1 MEAGVVQDR
10 QWGLSFEVS
19 LTSEKEYLK
28 ERARIESTI
37 ENSSRLFVVDVGKE
51 SESLRLRYPDRSRYI
66 ITPALVG
73 IHVEPLSLEP
83 DKKRQ
88 SRIQGYVRELLIDHI
103 HVPLS
108 KKGSLE
114 SVLKDEA
121 NNAGRDG
128 RPH

>member
-1 MEAGVVQDR
+1 
-10 QWGLSFEVS
+10 
-19 LTSEKEYLK
+19 
-28 ERARIESTI
+28 
-37 ENSSRLFVVDVGKE
+37 VVDVGKE

-66 ITPALVG
+66 ITSALLG

-83 DKKRQ
+83 DKKRH
-88 SRIQGYVRELLIDHI
+88 SRIQGYVRQLLIDHI

-108 KKGSLE
+108 KKVSLE

-128 RPH
+128 RPHYEVTLEYGKRYELWVVDIKLTNG